1 MSKRRAHGE
10 GTIYQRADGLWVAQI
25 TLPNGKRKAKYSKTQ
40 KVVKDWLLEQREAI
54 KKGLWLD
61 NTKIT
66 VSEFFDRFM
75 NDVASHTLRPKTIVS
90 YESIIRLHI
99 NPEIGNVKLAALT
112 PVQLQTLYSK
122 KLNSG
127 LSKRTVQ
134 YIHAV
139 IHRGLAQAVK
149 WGLVNRNVADAVEA
163 PRPTKRAP
171 TTLTVTQ
178 VRDLLGVMREDRF
191 YALYLLAIT
200 TGMRQGE
207 LLGLMW
213 DDVDLDQGFI
223 HVRHTAQTIYKQ
235 GVVLGETKT
244 EKSRRSIAIPEIAI
258 DALKEHWETQ
268 KLIKAGRRDWVE
280 NNLVF
285 PTSKGTPM
293 TARNLIREFHALL
306 EKAGLPKIRFHDLRH
321 TSATLLLLA
330 GVHPKIVQER
340 LGHSRIDMTLDTY
353 SHVVP
358 DIQKEAAE
366 KMDLLLSS
374 K

>member
-66 VSEFFDRFM
+66 LSEFLDRFLK
-75 NDVASHTLRPKTIVS
+75 DVASHTLKPKTLVS

-99 NPEIGNVKLAALT
+99 NPEIGSLKLAALT
-112 PVQLQTLYSK
+112 PVQLQTLYSN
-122 KLNSG
+122 KLNAG
-127 LSKRTVQ
+127 LSKRSVQ

-139 IHRGLAQAVK
+139 IHKVLAQAVM
-149 WGLVNRNVADAVEA
+149 WGLVTRNVADAVVA
-163 PRPTKRAP
+163 PRPVNKAP
-171 TTLTVTQ
+171 TTLTASQ
-178 VRDLLGVMREDRF
+178 VKDLLAVMRHNRF

-200 TGMRQGE
+200 SGMRQGE

-213 DDVDLDQGFI
+213 DDVDLDQGFLHI
-223 HVRHTAQTIYKQ
+223 RHTAQTIYKQ

-244 EKSRRSIAIPEIAI
+244 EKSRRSIAIPNIAI
-258 DALKEHWETQ
+258 DALIEHREKQ
-268 KLIKAGRRDWVE
+268 RLIRAGRRDWVE

-285 PTSKGTPM
+285 PTGRGTPM
-293 TARNLIREFHALL
+293 TARNLIREFHVLL

-340 LGHSRIDMTLDTY
+340 LGHSKIDMTLDTY

-358 DIQKEAAE
+358 DIQKEAAQ
-366 KMDLLLSS
+366 KMDLILSS
-374 K
+374 E